1 MLGYRGG
8 VRAVPRAM
16 GSRRLMSSSRMLL
29 NEGASRPKKEDE
41 ERVVEGVRD
50 PGTATHGYDP
60 LKPRKPLS
68 RIALGGSNKSID
80 HGRGRVQGVFS
91 WKPALLFLA
100 TGGILTYY
108 FVSEKRRIDS
118 QREAEAHRGVGK
130 PKVGGPF
137 SLTDHN
143 GNPFSDADLRGR
155 WSLIYFGFSMCPDIC
170 PDELDKMSEMLD
182 RINAHEK
189 VLTPVFITCDPHRDS
204 PDVLKRYLAEFHPDI
219 IGLTGS
225 YDDIKQTCKHYRVYF
240 STPPDL
246 KPGQDYLV
254 DHSIFFYLM
263 DPEGNFVDALGR
275 NYTADEATSIVQS
288 HMREW
293 RPAADRQHDQ
303 DKNKSFLERLI
314 TKN

>member
-1 MLGYRGG
+1 M
-8 VRAVPRAM
+8 
-16 GSRRLMSSSRMLL
+16 MSSSRALL
-29 NEGASRPKKEDE
+29 NEAKKGE
-41 ERVVEGVRD
+41 EEKVVEGVRD

-68 RIALGGSNKSID
+68 RIALGGDSKNID
-80 HGRGRVQGVFS
+80 HGKGKRQSAQGLFN
-91 WKPALLFLA
+91 WKPALLFLV
-100 TGGILTYY
+100 TGGALTYY
-108 FVSEKRRIDS
+108 FVQEKKRIDM
-118 QREAEAHRGVGK
+118 QRESEAHKGIGK

-137 SLTDHN
+137 NLVDQN
-143 GNPFSDADLRGR
+143 GKPFSDQDLLGK

-182 RINAHEK
+182 AINTRDNK
-189 VLTPVFITCDPHRDS
+189 ILTPVFITCDPHRDS
-204 PDVLKRYLAEFHPDI
+204 PEVLKRYLDEFHPDI

-263 DPEGNFVDALGR
+263 DPEGKFVDALGR
-275 NYTADEATSIVQS
+275 NYTAEEATSIVKS
-288 HMREW
+288 HMHEW
-293 RPAADRQHDQ
+293 RPAAQRQQEGDS
-303 DKNKSFLERLI
+303 KKSFLERLI
-314 TKN
+314 TKS